1 VGGLLSSFWRDH
13 FWTHKCF
20 CYFFIL
26 NSFVYNNGRRKE
38 DAVCW
43 YGVYN
48 ACGLM
53 SSINRLEG
61 GLDENVNERI
71 LSAAFITFGE
81 IKEIQMPV
89 DPGTS

>member
-1 VGGLLSSFWRDH
+1 
-13 FWTHKCF
+13 
-20 CYFFIL
+20 
-26 NSFVYNNGRRKE
+26 
-38 DAVCW
+38 
-43 YGVYN
+43 
-48 ACGLM
+48 M